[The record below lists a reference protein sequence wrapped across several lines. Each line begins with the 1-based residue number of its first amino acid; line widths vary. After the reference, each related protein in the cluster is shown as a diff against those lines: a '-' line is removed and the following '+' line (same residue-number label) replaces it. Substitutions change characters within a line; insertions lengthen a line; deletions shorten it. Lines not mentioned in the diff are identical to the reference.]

1 MEAKCGDNIPY
12 VSILLSYS
20 AVAALHVD
28 LTRPTSIVWV
38 YVLIVHI
45 KTLKEAMKDQEKL
58 LTSKSVDSIQRSRF
72 FSDSNLPRLLECW
85 AQVRTLL
92 LLWEKKTIGSKLG
105 YGKILRQQLLKSWTQ
120 FIFITEID
128 KSVRVV
134 RGLQILAPKSN
145 ERITL
150 SVDSIFLKQAR
161 VSTKNYRRSRKNNAN
176 VQVNLCRYHAL

>member
-1 MEAKCGDNIPY
+1 MRWQYSVRFDSTLLFCCCRPACGSYATD
-12 VSILLSYS
+12 LDCLSLRFDCPHKNSRRSYE
-20 AVAALHVD
+20 
-28 LTRPTSIVWV
+28 RPRKI
-38 YVLIVHI
+38 
-45 KTLKEAMKDQEKL
+45 A
-58 LTSKSVDSIQRSRF
+58 TSKSVDSIQRSRF

-150 SVDSIFLKQAR
+150 SVNSIFLKQAR